1 MALTPCRLS
10 VELTMFATPNRV
22 VLMSTFLIAGKVKNF
37 IYLLCIQLS
46 SSFFFFIRCLLVP
59 FVRFFGV
66 VILSLAV
73 SEKFFFIP
81 PNGTFLAKCVA
92 RRLLRSAAFSS
103 LSPCAV

>member
-46 SSFFFFIRCLLVP
+46 SFFFHTLSAGAFCS
-59 FVRFFGV
+59 
-66 VILSLAV
+66 ILWSGY
-73 SEKFFFIP
+73 S
-81 PNGTFLAKCVA
+81 
-92 RRLLRSAAFSS
+92 FSS
-103 LSPCAV
+103 RFREVLFYSA

>member
-37 IYLLCIQLS
+37 IYLLRIQLS
-46 SSFFFFIRCLLVP
+46 SFFFIRCLLVP

-73 SEKFFFIP
+73 SEKFFFILC
-81 PNGTFLAKCVA
+81 NETFLAKRVA

>member
-1 MALTPCRLS
+1 MALTPCRLL

-46 SSFFFFIRCLLVP
+46 SFFFIRCLLVP
-59 FVRFFGV
+59 FVRFFGA